1 MIITCLQN
9 EDKLLSQHYCNHWQ
23 FTDNTVFLF
32 FFLLSYK
39 YFFFFWQII
48 TRSSRDPSNW
58 PFFFFSLFFFFY
70 YFFFTAL
77 PFGLQFAVVV
87 SGKIQF
93 YAISSD
99 LIPTGKIFNMMT
111 VCWVRLPWNL
121 FLKSKKPQLPLFEE
135 LVVRIINS
143 EMVVSVQSWVISPM
157 KYWWRF
163 RHKNFMF

>member
-39 YFFFFWQII
+39 Y
-48 TRSSRDPSNW
+48 
-58 PFFFFSLFFFFY
+58 FFFFSLFFFFY